1 MNILTHCS
9 PNLLILFHKGEIH
22 KGTLPSFLSLIYG
35 TEGLSTHCWIKILEY
50 SPTSKTFWNILPSS
64 TVFHS
69 GMFYNVL
76 LYSIENIFDIQE
88 SSRLFFCFLDCSIYI
103 IEQFTNLKCI
113 KHLEKQMTFKKEYIM

>member
-1 MNILTHCS
+1 
-9 PNLLILFHKGEIH
+9 
-22 KGTLPSFLSLIYG
+22 
-35 TEGLSTHCWIKILEY
+35 
-50 SPTSKTFWNILPSS
+50 
-64 TVFHS
+64 
-69 GMFYNVL
+69 MFYNVL